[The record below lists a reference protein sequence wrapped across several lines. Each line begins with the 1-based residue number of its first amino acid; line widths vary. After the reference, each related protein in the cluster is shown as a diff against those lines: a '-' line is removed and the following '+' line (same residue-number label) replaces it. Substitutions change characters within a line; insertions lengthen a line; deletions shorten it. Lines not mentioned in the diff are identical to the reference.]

1 MGPQQEE
8 SRQDFLTSLASGLDP
23 DQEQASEPLSTRL
36 GYVQAA
42 SAVGRRQRNPLRSST
57 VPAPRDTRSDC
68 MRLAGQRVS
77 PSRIDGSPGATC
89 GAGSS
94 GPCGVSPVRLHSVFA
109 CSEGNTESLENVLS
123 ALMQINRP
131 VSSHQFAHLGH
142 NAPASL
148 WSMVTRSHPPSTSLG
163 AYDGSFAARLLEAV
177 SQAREGV
184 PVLLVAYDVP
194 PPKALADSR
203 PVPAPFA
210 SALVLAAEAS
220 THSVSR
226 LHVRIAGDRSEDSL
240 DIPDL
245 EALRARNPAARRLPL
260 LRLIAAQAA
269 GVVVLPYQTHAR
281 VRVEHVPC

>member
-1 MGPQQEE
+1 M
-8 SRQDFLTSLASGLDP
+8 
-23 DQEQASEPLSTRL
+23 
-36 GYVQAA
+36 
-42 SAVGRRQRNPLRSST
+42 
-57 VPAPRDTRSDC
+57 PREIPVSDC
-68 MRLAGQRVS
+68 MRLPANESRLTGSTGRLVLRVAQEAL
-77 PSRIDGSPGATC
+77 DHA
-89 GAGSS
+89 A
-94 GPCGVSPVRLHSVFA
+94 VSPVRLRSVFA

-131 VSSHQFAHLGH
+131 VSPHQFARLGH
-142 NAPASL
+142 NASASL
-148 WSMVTRSHPPSTSLG
+148 WSMVTRSHAPSTSLG
-163 AYDGSFAARLLEAV
+163 PYDGSFAAGLLEAV

-210 SALVLAAEAS
+210 SALVLAPEAS
-220 THSVSR
+220 TQSVSR

-240 DIPDL
+240 DL